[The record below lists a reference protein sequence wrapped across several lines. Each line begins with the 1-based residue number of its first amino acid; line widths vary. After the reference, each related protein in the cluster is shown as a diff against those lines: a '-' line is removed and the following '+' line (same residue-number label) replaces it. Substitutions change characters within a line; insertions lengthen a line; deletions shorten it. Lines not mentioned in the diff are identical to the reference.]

1 MEEQNSTEQV
11 SYNVVKSFMNEDYY
25 FYTPEFSLD
34 ISSIFKIVQYD
45 YLETILVKTPKH
57 IQGPENKQTI
67 YHLCVI
73 ITRSSL

>member
-25 FYTPEFSLD
+25 FYTAEFSLD
-34 ISSIFKIVQYD
+34 MSSIFKIVQYD

-57 IQGPENKQTI
+57 ILGPEKKQTI
-67 YHLCVI
+67 YHPGVI

>member
-25 FYTPEFSLD
+25 FFSSYFSLD
-34 ISSIFKIVQYD
+34 MSPIFEIVQYD

-73 ITRSSL
+73 ITRSLL

>member
-25 FYTPEFSLD
+25 FYTAEFSLD
-34 ISSIFKIVQYD
+34 MSSIFKIVQYD

-57 IQGPENKQTI
+57 IQAMHTLELVHTF
-67 YHLCVI
+67 
-73 ITRSSL
+73 